1 MLSQFSFVFRYPA
14 VLFGLLYIIIR
25 LLFFY
30 YGFGEDW
37 YKYLVSINLLFIV
50 LVIGITLFN
59 NYLQGFKPFFPTEMK
74 ASMRGVSLYAI
85 FLSLF
90 IFLYYN
96 SIDSGFF
103 NRKLDVFRYELENRD
118 YDVLPDVDN
127 PLKVLELS
135 KADFVEREMEKAK
148 SFNTPFAWATLTLI
162 GIMVVGLA
170 YSLGMVILR
179 IKLLPLIFR

>member
-1 MLSQFSFVFRYPA
+1 MLSQFSFIIKYPA
-14 VLFGLLYIIIR
+14 ILFGLIYIIIR

-30 YGFGEDW
+30 YGFGEDQ

-50 LVIGITLFN
+50 LVVGLSLFG
-59 NYLQGFKPFFPTEMK
+59 NYIKGLKPFFPNEMK

-90 IFLYYN
+90 IFVYYN

-103 NRKLDVFRYELENRD
+103 DRKLDAFRYELENTD
-118 YDVLPDVDN
+118 YNALPDVDN

-135 KADFVEREMEKAK
+135 KVDFVDREMEKAE
-148 SFNTPFAWATLTLI
+148 SFNTPFAWSTLTLI
-162 GIMVVGLA
+162 GIMVVGLV
-170 YSLGMVILR
+170 YSLAMVFLR
-179 IKLLPLIFR
+179 IKLLPLLFR

>member
-1 MLSQFSFVFRYPA
+1 VLSQFSFVFKYPA
-14 VLFGLLYIIIR
+14 LLFGLLYVIFR
-25 LLFFY
+25 LLYFY
-30 YGFGEDW
+30 YGFDEDY

-50 LVIGITLFN
+50 LVIGFTLFN

-85 FLSLF
+85 ILSLF
-90 IFLYYN
+90 MFIYYN

-103 NRKLDVFRYELENRD
+103 DQKLDAFRYELENRD
-118 YDVLPDVDN
+118 YDALPDVDN

-135 KADFVEREMEKAK
+135 KTDFIEREMEKAQ
-148 SFNTPFAWATLTLI
+148 SFNTPFAWSTLTLI

-170 YSLGMVILR
+170 YSLGMVLIR